1 MQVQSF
7 LDSWCLR
14 ISNEYRL
21 EIVKLVRWGGERY
34 VCLKDSDLSPDVEDF
49 FGGKGLESTANAV
62 VQRMAFT
69 LDL

>member
-1 MQVQSF
+1 VS
-7 LDSWCLR
+7 

-21 EIVKLVRWGGERY
+21 EIAKLFRWGGERY
-34 VCLKDSDLSPDVEDF
+34 VCPEDSDRSPDVEDIL
-49 FGGKGLESTANAV
+49 FGGKGLGFTANAV

>member
-1 MQVQSF
+1 MQVQCF
-7 LDSWCLR
+7 LVSLCVS

-21 EIVKLVRWGGERY
+21 EIAKLFRWGGERY
-34 VCLKDSDLSPDVEDF
+34 VCLEDSDRSPSVEDL
-49 FGGKGLESTANAV
+49 FGGKGLGFTANAV